1 MEKALYK
8 CTTLLYT
15 LHFKSNSQLPPNISP
30 WGLYW
35 RGGGGLTV
43 IIKRNSCMHIFRIY
57 AIGDITWSLD
67 WVSRKT
73 QTSKKLRQ
81 SGVSKIF
88 QTQDQTEIEFKQ
100 YFPENEKRTLS
111 FHGPH
116 ILHVT
121 L

>member
-30 WGLYW
+30 WGIYW
-35 RGGGGLTV
+35 RGGGGAY
-43 IIKRNSCMHIFRIY
+43 SCNQKEFFVHIFRIY

-88 QTQDQTEIEFKQ
+88 QTQDQTEIEFSNISQKK
-100 YFPENEKRTLS
+100 KRELYHFMVHT
-111 FHGPH
+111 FCM
-116 ILHVT
+116 
-121 L
+121 